1 MKGIESLINAVVQKQ
16 TIEECSLQELQN
28 ITRQYP
34 YFAPA
39 HLLLA
44 EKIRTLDESL
54 YEYQLERVS
63 LYFNNPLWL
72 DYLLNKNGFT
82 FIKTDE
88 SKITELNKNENIIAE
103 ETKNNLATD
112 IEPVEEQS
120 PSVKHIR
127 DTDNASLPAEEKAAE
142 ENDAQLTQEK
152 TAQQTVTNQPEKEIE
167 NDGTSDEEEDHYDL
181 PLEEEEADSSVNS
194 EATFNI
200 PQLKIEPLKETES
213 DLLFE
218 PYHTVDYF
226 ASQGIKISA
235 TEKPGDRLSYQLKSF
250 TEWIKTMKRLP
261 ANELENNLDSG
272 SEEKV
277 QSLASH
283 SLEERNVFT
292 EAMAEVWLK
301 QGNREKAIDIYQKL
315 SLQIPAKSAYFAA
328 KIESLKTN

>member
-1 MKGIESLINAVVQKQ
+1 MKGIASLINVVVQKQ
-16 TIEECSLQELQN
+16 TIEDCSLHELQD

-54 YEYQLERVS
+54 YEYQLEKAS
-63 LYFNNPLWL
+63 LYFHNPLWL
-72 DYLLNKNGFT
+72 DYLLNNSGFT
-82 FIKTDE
+82 LEKTGAPV
-88 SKITELNKNENIIAE
+88 SVTN
-103 ETKNNLATD
+103 T
-112 IEPVEEQS
+112 EPVEEQS
-120 PSVKHIR
+120 PSLEHTR
-127 DTDNASLPAEEKAAE
+127 DTDNLSLQPEEKSLDEAE
-142 ENDAQLTQEK
+142 SFLEANINKENIPEEVTEGNTL
-152 TAQQTVTNQPEKEIE
+152 QQNASDQPEKEKEIE
-167 NDGTSDEEEDHYDL
+167 HAGVVNEEEDYYDL
-181 PLEEEEADSSVNS
+181 PLEEGEADSSINS

-226 ASQGIKISA
+226 ASQGIKIPV
-235 TEKPGDRLSYQLKSF
+235 TEKPNDRLSYHLKSF

-261 ANELENNLDSG
+261 VNELGDSLDSG

-283 SLEERNVFT
+283 SLEERNVLT

-315 SLQIPAKSAYFAA
+315 SLQNPTKSAYFAA
-328 KIESLKTN
+328 KIESLKNN